1 MNKFSYYDLIL
12 LFLSE
17 KNSKKFWEELN
28 SIIRA
33 HNIYFRRLNIQQRIK
48 LASETGISSIQEKDY
63 NSFDDLRRG
72 IILFSSDLRLDDLEL
87 LILTLRRCNSVYS
100 YKIGENIIE
109 EVKSSDDF
117 ILFINKIDEYIGN
130 FTYDEIFAKPDFF

>member
-48 LASETGISSIQEKDY
+48 LASETGISSIQEEDY

-87 LILTLRRCNSVYS
+87 LILTLRRCNSVYFDQS
-100 YKIGENIIE
+100 II
-109 EVKSSDDF
+109 
-117 ILFINKIDEYIGN
+117 
-130 FTYDEIFAKPDFF
+130 